1 MLFTKVVCCIYLL
14 TLFTYESIEGKLENL
29 DEQQSELGLHCLWER
44 LRKLSAYSKIDNIF
58 VTDALQAKLQL
69 SLTLCSGGLLG
80 TKI

>member
-1 MLFTKVVCCIYLL
+1 MYV
-14 TLFTYESIEGKLENL
+14 SIEGKLENL
-29 DEQQSELGLHCLWER
+29 DEQQSKLGLHCLWER
-44 LRKLSAYSKIDNIF
+44 LRKLSADSKIDNII